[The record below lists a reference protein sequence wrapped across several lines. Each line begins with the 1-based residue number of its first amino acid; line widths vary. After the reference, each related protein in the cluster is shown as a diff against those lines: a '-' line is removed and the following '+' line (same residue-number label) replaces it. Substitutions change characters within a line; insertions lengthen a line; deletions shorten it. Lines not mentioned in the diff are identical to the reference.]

1 MPHISS
7 WNQRPL
13 FIWQRSYFFVMLLC
27 RFGHAKMRKSSY
39 CLLSRLLKWFR
50 TGAKVAVF
58 NCFCVVYPA
67 KTCIFNASKQV
78 LACLFSLLLRGLLII
93 GQRASIIVQDLKKF
107 RNEDMYAWYF
117 SGSALAGQTWQTSC
131 PSRYPNFPLLQRPP
145 PPQMCIFSEKIPRV
159 RLGTQKS
166 SCVCFSGTTF
176 LAK

>member
-1 MPHISS
+1 
-7 WNQRPL
+7 
-13 FIWQRSYFFVMLLC
+13 MLLC
-27 RFGHAKMRKSSY
+27 RFGHAKMLKSSY

-50 TGAKVAVF
+50 TGVKVAVF

-78 LACLFSLLLRGLLII
+78 LACSFSLLLCGLLII

-145 PPQMCIFSEKIPRV
+145 PKMCICSEKNP
-159 RLGTQKS
+159 
-166 SCVCFSGTTF
+166 SGPSWHPEKFLCLFFGPTF